1 MRRLACDAVQYPCCP
16 TLHAFAS
23 GEAETAPKKKTASKA
38 EWQTRR
44 PVAAMNAIIAGMGRV
59 RTPDLT
65 NKNADVK
72 RKEKNNDR
80 GSVMQCKHI

>member
-1 MRRLACDAVQYPCCP
+1 MRRLACDAVQCPCCP
-16 TLHAFAS
+16 TRHAFAS
-23 GEAETAPKKKTASKA
+23 GEAETTPKKKTASKA

-44 PVAAMNAIIAGMGRV
+44 SVAAMNAIIAGMGRV

-72 RKEKNNDR
+72 RKEKK
-80 GSVMQCKHI
+80 Q